1 MRIKSFQP
9 CCRKSALRAF
19 RQGLFYLIGCERC
32 SACFSITDDF
42 QLFLQ
47 QVIFYNKLSP
57 DHPHPFDLILS
68 KGKII
73 FMLP

>member
-1 MRIKSFQP
+1 MGIRPFQL
-9 CCRKSALRAF
+9 CCRKSALQAF
-19 RQGLFYLIGCERC
+19 QQGLFYLIGCETC
-32 SACFSITDDF
+32 STCFSITDDC

-47 QVIFYNKLSP
+47 QVIAYNRLSP
-57 DHPHPFDLILS
+57 DHPHPFDIIIS